1 MDPDAV
7 ALWIQPRSSRDQ
19 VVGEREGAIAIRL
32 KAPPVDGAANAAL
45 VSFLAARLGKAPA
58 RVRLLRGHTGRR
70 KWVSVEGLSA
80 GELRAALLA

>member
-45 VSFLAARLGKAPA
+45 V
-58 RVRLLRGHTGRR
+58 RLLRGHTGRR

-80 GELRAALLA
+80 GELRAALLAAADAG